1 MMKKLLKGG
10 SMMKKLVAL
19 MLTMAAVLIMAA
31 PVVAGERAGAFSLSP
46 FVGGYTFD
54 GVQHLET
61 APVFGLRLGYDLTKY
76 LGVEAVG
83 DYLATEGTRGNERSI
98 NALSYRLDILFN
110 IMPDGPF
117 VPYLAVG
124 GGGITAGHGHEGLE
138 ISDRTTDATAN
149 AGLGF
154 KYFLADSVALRGD
167 ARQLFIFPPRH
178 ESGKFNWEYTAG
190 LTFLFGGRTAPA
202 PVPPSPAPTSSLSVT
217 PGSIAK
223 GEPAILSWTS
233 QNATNCDINQGIG
246 PVKLQ
251 GSMTIT
257 PSADTAYYLSCNG
270 PGGTSNSSAN
280 ITVAAPPPPKA
291 PPVPTSS
298 LTVTPSSITK
308 GESAALNWT
317 SDNATDCTIQP
328 DIGPVKPQ
336 GTMNITPAADAAYTL
351 TCTGSGGTT
360 SSTANVSVAAPSP
373 PPAPAPPAPAPVV
386 LSPEKEETVN
396 LLIEFDFNKAVVKP
410 EFYPNVNAVGEFM
423 QKYPTVNITVQGHTD
438 SVGKKA
444 YNQKLSQRRAEAVKK
459 YIVDKFGID
468 TKRIKAVGYGET
480 RPIDTNKTAEGRY
493 KNRRVQA
500 YHAAAK

>member
-1 MMKKLLKGG
+1 
-10 SMMKKLVAL
+10 MMKKLVAL
-19 MLTMAAVLIMAA
+19 MLTFAALCIMAA
-31 PVVAGERAGAFSLSP
+31 PVAAGERAGAFSLSP

-54 GVQHLET
+54 GVQHMDT
-61 APVFGLRLGYDLTKY
+61 APVYGLRLGYDLTKY

-83 DYLATEGTRGNERSI
+83 TYLSTKVTRSERSV
-98 NALSYRLDILFN
+98 NALSYRLDILYN
-110 IMPDGPF
+110 IVPDGPL

-124 GGGITAGHGHEGLE
+124 GGGLTTGHGHKGLK
-138 ISDRTTDATAN
+138 ISDRTTEATAN

-154 KYFLADSVALRGD
+154 KYFLTDSVALRGD
-167 ARQLFIFPPRH
+167 ARQLFLF
-178 ESGKFNWEYTAG
+178 ESPHQSIKFNWEYSAG
-190 LTFLFGGRTAPA
+190 LTFLFGGTTAPV

-217 PGSIAK
+217 PGSITK
-223 GEPAILSWTS
+223 GEPATLSWTS

-246 PVKLQ
+246 PVRPQ

-270 PGGTSNSSAN
+270 PGGTSNSAAN
-280 ITVAAPPPPKA
+280 ITVAALPIA
-291 PPVPTSS
+291 PPMAPPAPTSS
-298 LTVTPSSITK
+298 LSVTPRSITK

-317 SDNATDCTIQP
+317 SENATNCTIQP

-336 GTMNITPAADAAYTL
+336 GTMNITPAADTAYTL
-351 TCTGSGGTT
+351 TCTGMGGTT

-373 PPAPAPPAPAPVV
+373 PPEPAPVVLSPVV

-438 SVGKKA
+438 SKGKMA

-459 YIVDKFGID
+459 YIVNKFGID
-468 TKRIKAVGYGET
+468 AKRIKAVGYGET

-500 YHAAAK
+500 YHSAVK